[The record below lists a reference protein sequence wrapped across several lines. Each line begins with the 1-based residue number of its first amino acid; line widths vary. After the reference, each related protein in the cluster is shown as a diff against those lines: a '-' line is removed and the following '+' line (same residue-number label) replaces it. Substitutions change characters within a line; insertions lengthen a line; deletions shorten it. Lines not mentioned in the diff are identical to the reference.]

1 VRNIIYL
8 LLLLLHFHSTSQT
21 LPSSRSVDWKLAGLR
36 DTTTAGF
43 IEIEML
49 NEGVVGNGL
58 VPNDSIV
65 NEVLS
70 AVTDS
75 GAILLF
81 PSGDFLFN
89 ETIDLPN
96 NIVIKGDGAESTTF
110 TFDLG
115 GSGHSFRVQGENIN
129 AASTSLLD
137 FAAKDDEYIFVDDPT
152 LFSEGD
158 WIRILQNDSNLVTS
172 SWANKTV
179 GQVVQIS
186 SIVNQKLF
194 LESPLRMDYDTV
206 RTPYIVKM
214 NPAKNVGIECLKIHR
229 LDNTAPS
236 QSSNIH
242 FSYAVNCWVNGIESE
257 NCTFSHVEARRSSNI
272 HISKSYFH
280 HGFEYG
286 GGGRAYG
293 VMLHITSNEC
303 MVENNIFEH
312 LRHSMIVQA
321 GANGNVFA
329 YNYSHDPYWSSTP
342 NNSAGDAV
350 LHGNYT
356 YANLFEQ
363 NICQNIVIDNSHGPN
378 GPYNT
383 MLRNRSE
390 KYGIFFSATNSP
402 DQNFLG
408 NEITNTGLPY
418 SLINYTILGSGHF
431 IHGNNN
437 KGTIHPSGTEVLSD
451 SSYAYDQMPDFLT
464 TTDWAG
470 IGTPN
475 PFESGTIPAHER
487 YEAGTL
493 FINSCG
499 DNTMNVDATQKT
511 EVELSIYPN
520 PFLSQITVDSSL
532 PIDYLTVTD
541 LSGKVVYSKD
551 ERDFTTVVSTDQWKS
566 GMYFMKIELADHLTV
581 LKKVVK

>member
-1 VRNIIYL
+1 MRNIIYL
-8 LLLLLHFHSTSQT
+8 LLLLLHFHCTSQT
-21 LPSSRSVDWKLAGLR
+21 LPAHRSVNWKLAGLR
-36 DTTTAGF
+36 DTTTNGF
-43 IEIEML
+43 IEIDMQ
-49 NEGVVGNGL
+49 NEGAVGDGL
-58 VPNDSIV
+58 MPNDSIMGGI
-65 NEVLS
+65 LA
-70 AVTDS
+70 AVADS
-75 GAILLF
+75 GAILTF
-81 PSGDFLFN
+81 PSGNFLFN
-89 ETIDLPN
+89 ETIDLPSN
-96 NIVIKGDGAESTTF
+96 VVIKGDGAESTTF

-115 GSGHSFRVQGENIN
+115 GSGHSIKVQGQNVN
-129 AASTSLLD
+129 SATTSILD

-152 LFSEGD
+152 LFSDGD

-172 SWANKTV
+172 SWAYKTV

-206 RTPYIVKM
+206 RTPYVVKM
-214 NPAKNVGIECLKIHR
+214 TPVENVGIECLKIHR
-229 LDNTAPS
+229 LDDTAPS
-236 QSSNIH
+236 QSCNIH

-257 NCTFSHVEARRSSNI
+257 NCTFSHIEARRSSNI

-280 HGFEYG
+280 HGFDYG

-293 VMLHITSNEC
+293 VMLHITANEC

-383 MLRNRSE
+383 IFRNRSE

-418 SLINYTILGSGHF
+418 SIINYTIQGSGHF

-437 KGTIHPSGTEVLSD
+437 KGTIHPSGTETLPD
-451 SSYAYDQMPDFLT
+451 SSYAYEQKPDFLT
-464 TTDWAG
+464 TSEWTG

-475 PFESGTIPAHER
+475 SFESGTIPAYER
-487 YEAGTL
+487 YQAGTL

-499 DNTMNVDATQKT
+499 DNTANIT
-511 EVELSIYPN
+511 EIFEDDGISIFPN
-520 PFLSQITVDSSL
+520 PVRSELTISSKELIERIEIVDVSFKLVARFENVGFSSQLNTEEWNSGVYIVNIYLVDKVLSKIL
-532 PIDYLTVTD
+532 I
-541 LSGKVVYSKD
+541 
-551 ERDFTTVVSTDQWKS
+551 KS
-566 GMYFMKIELADHLTV
+566 E
-581 LKKVVK
+581 